1 MKINLRILKA
11 LPILFLC
18 FSLFTSSTAQT
29 PDEQLPEII
38 KKIKPSVVTVL
49 TYNAEGKLLNLGTG
63 FFVSLA
69 GDIITNRH
77 VILNADRAEIRTSQG
92 KTYPITGVV
101 AEDIE
106 SDLIRVS
113 TDTPVKEI
121 KPVQLSTT
129 LPKVGERIIVIGNP
143 LGLEHTVSDGI
154 VSSIREVPDFGNV
167 IQITAPISQGSS
179 GSPVLNMKGEVI
191 GVATFQIIEGQNI
204 NFAISSENII
214 KLKPGKP
221 KTFTEWKNNITN
233 AEDLFDWLTSSE
245 GLFYTGLLFFLSND
259 YHKALSYFERVI
271 EKNPNYADAYF
282 YIGYCKR
289 KLGNYTEAVEA
300 YKQAIRIKPDY
311 ADAYCDLGVVY
322 GELGRYTEAIEAFKQ
337 AIRVNPDY
345 ADAYYNLGVV
355 YGELGRYAEAIEAF
369 KQVIRIKP
377 DYAEA
382 YLNLGVAYGEL
393 GRYAEAIEAYKQA
406 IRVNP
411 DYAKA
416 YYNLGVAYRKLGR
429 NTEAIEAYKQAIRI
443 NPDYANAYYNLGV
456 VYGELGRYTE
466 AIEAFKQAIR
476 VNPDY
481 ADAYYNLGVAYR
493 KLGRN
498 TEAIEAY
505 KQAIRINPD
514 FAEAHYNLGIAYL
527 ILGNKSSAL
536 EQYKILK
543 NLDVDLANRLF
554 DLIFK

>member
-1 MKINLRILKA
+1 MKINLRILKT

-29 PDEQLPEII
+29 PDEQLPDII

-154 VSSIREVPDFGNV
+154 VSSIREVPGFGNV

-271 EKNPNYADAYF
+271 EKNPSYADAYF
-282 YIGYCKR
+282 YIGSCKS
-289 KLGNYTEAVEA
+289 KLGNYTEAIEA

-322 GELGRYTEAIEAFKQ
+322 GELGRYTEAIEAYKQ
-337 AIRVNPDY
+337 AIRVNPDF
-345 ADAYYNLGVV
+345 AEAYYNLGVV
-355 YGELGRYAEAIEAF
+355 YGELGRYT
-369 KQVIRIKP
+369 
-377 DYAEA
+377 
-382 YLNLGVAYGEL
+382 
-393 GRYAEAIEAYKQA
+393 EAIEAYKQA
-406 IRVNP
+406 IRMKP
-411 DYAKA
+411 DFADA
-416 YYNLGVAYRKLGR
+416 YYNLGVVYGKLGR
-429 NTEAIEAYKQAIRI
+429 YTEEIESYKQAIRI

-456 VYGELGRYTE
+456 VYSKLGRYTE
-466 AIEAFKQAIR
+466 AIETFKQAIR
-476 VNPDY
+476 VNPDF
-481 ADAYYNLGVAYR
+481 AEAYYNLGVVYR

>member
-1 MKINLRILKA
+1 MKINLRILKT

-29 PDEQLPEII
+29 PDEQLPDII

-154 VSSIREVPDFGNV
+154 VSSIREFPGFGNV

-221 KTFTEWKNNITN
+221 KTFMEWKNNITN
-233 AEDLFDWLTSSE
+233 AEDLFDWLISSE
-245 GLFYTGLLFFLSND
+245 VFYTGLLFLLSND

-311 ADAYCDLGVVY
+311 AEAYYSLGVAY
-322 GELGRYTEAIEAFKQ
+322 GELGLYTEAIEAFKQ
-337 AIRVNPDY
+337 AIRVNPDF

-355 YGELGRYAEAIEAF
+355 YGELGRYAEAIETF
-369 KQVIRIKP
+369 KQAIRIKP

-382 YLNLGVAYGEL
+382 YLNLGVVYGEL
-393 GRYAEAIEAYKQA
+393 GRYAEAIETFKQA

-416 YYNLGVAYRKLGR
+416 YLNLGVAYNKLGLY
-429 NTEAIEAYKQAIRI
+429 TEEIEAYKQAIRI

-456 VYGELGRYTE
+456 VYGELGRYAE
-466 AIEAFKQAIR
+466 AIETFKQAIR

-481 ADAYYNLGVAYR
+481 AEAYYNLGVVYG
-493 KLGRN
+493 KLGLYA
-498 TEAIEAY
+498 EEIESY
-505 KQAIRINPD
+505 KQAIRIKPD
-514 FAEAHYNLGIAYL
+514 YAKAHYNLGIAYL

>member
-11 LPILFLC
+11 LPILSLC

-29 PDEQLPEII
+29 PDEQLPDII

-63 FFVSLA
+63 FFISPS

-154 VSSIREVPDFGNV
+154 VSSIREVPGFGNV

-233 AEDLFDWLTSSE
+233 AEDLFDWLISLE
-245 GLFYTGLLFFLSND
+245 VFYTGLLFLLSND

-282 YIGYCKR
+282 CIGYCKSE
-289 KLGNYTEAVEA
+289 LGNY
-300 YKQAIRIKPDY
+300 
-311 ADAYCDLGVVY
+311 
-322 GELGRYTEAIEAFKQ
+322 
-337 AIRVNPDY
+337 
-345 ADAYYNLGVV
+345 
-355 YGELGRYAEAIEAF
+355 
-369 KQVIRIKP
+369 
-377 DYAEA
+377 
-382 YLNLGVAYGEL
+382 
-393 GRYAEAIEAYKQA
+393 
-406 IRVNP
+406 
-411 DYAKA
+411 
-416 YYNLGVAYRKLGR
+416 
-429 NTEAIEAYKQAIRI
+429 TEAIEAYKQAIRI
-443 NPDYANAYYNLGV
+443 NPDYAEAYFNLGV
-456 VYGELGRYTE
+456 NYDKLGRYTE
-466 AIEAFKQAIR
+466 AIETF
-476 VNPDY
+476 
-481 ADAYYNLGVAYR
+481 
-493 KLGRN
+493 
-498 TEAIEAY
+498 

-514 FAEAHYNLGIAYL
+514 DAEAYYSLGVVYGKLGRYAEEIEAY
-527 ILGNKSSAL
+527 K
-536 EQYKILK
+536 
-543 NLDVDLANRLF
+543 
-554 DLIFK
+554 